1 MTCFFHRMPLLSV
14 LFLLVVIW
22 PFSTRA
28 AEWAVSVD
36 ERSGLPQVTR
46 GGSPAVASQFVFW
59 GGNWDWADFTPSLKV
74 ISPYVYAM
82 EGKSQRLDFDATGQ
96 IRQEDEQTLSIDLV
110 LNAHSMK
117 SNVMGGGIV
126 FNFDPALAEEMG
138 VPVLLPDNRG
148 WTWGNAQ
155 GRRIEMRF
163 EPALAKVYFEPGDRA
178 QVRAFLYK
186 DRIKP
191 GRESFKATVMANY
204 ISRANAAVIDLRQ
217 LLNQG

>member
-1 MTCFFHRMPLLSV
+1 MTCFIHRMPLLSV

-96 IRQEDEQTLSIDLV
+96 IRKEDEQTLSIDLV

-117 SNVMGGGIV
+117 SN
-126 FNFDPALAEEMG
+126 ASCL
-138 VPVLLPDNRG
+138 
-148 WTWGNAQ
+148 
-155 GRRIEMRF
+155 
-163 EPALAKVYFEPGDRA
+163 
-178 QVRAFLYK
+178 FL
-186 DRIKP
+186 
-191 GRESFKATVMANY
+191 
-204 ISRANAAVIDLRQ
+204 AAVMMPIVQWPISELPG
-217 LLNQG
+217 LVPPGMPV